1 MKPAVL
7 RPQALRDQQ
16 GEVRYYRKEG
26 GSRLALRVAKATNE
40 ALDQIEL
47 EPGMGSPTLGKLLG
61 IAGLRTWRVGKFP
74 LLWCYFERG
83 DCLDVVRLLGERQD
97 IIAILDHELGST
109 PPLAP
114 KRRPP
119 ARTPDRAPTRRT
131 IRLGRRAG
139 RDRNRRCAGNP

>member
-26 GSRLALRVAKATNE
+26 GTRLAVKVAMDTNK

-47 EPGMGSPTLGKLLG
+47 EPGIGSPRLGKLLG
-61 IAGLRTWRVGKFP
+61 IPGLRTWRVGKFP

-83 DCLDVVRLLGERQD
+83 GHLDVVRLLGERQD
-97 IIAILDHELGST
+97 IIAILGGEFG
-109 PPLAP
+109 A
-114 KRRPP
+114 
-119 ARTPDRAPTRRT
+119 
-131 IRLGRRAG
+131 
-139 RDRNRRCAGNP
+139 N